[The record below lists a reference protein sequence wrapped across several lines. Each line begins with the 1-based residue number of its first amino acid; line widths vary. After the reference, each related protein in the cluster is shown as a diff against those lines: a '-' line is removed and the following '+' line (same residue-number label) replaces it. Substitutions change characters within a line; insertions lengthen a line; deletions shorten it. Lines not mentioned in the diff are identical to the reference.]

1 MRGSQARRGGGAYR
15 VCGLLAV
22 LVTVALF
29 NRTGTSFQV
38 APGVALVF
46 PAAGVTVAGALI
58 LGWAG
63 VVAAFL
69 GFLLSNW
76 GVAASPGPRLLFA
89 IIASVQGAVPLLV
102 GLPEEGSS
110 KDRILRFL
118 LWAVVLNT
126 LLSMMLGV
134 PALVELSTL
143 VEPVGTVALMAVG
156 WFFGDAA
163 AVLLIAAPLILL
175 VRPQLLLDEGDR
187 ELLRGF
193 LDRWELHAGLTA
205 MVVVVVLAMELLVP
219 TVQLSCHWLAVLLI
233 LPVLLAAARGGV
245 GAGLLVNGLT
255 GSVYL
260 AEVLRLLQPRTG
272 QELFEATFS
281 SYVNLAVFTAVAVV
295 AGLYA
300 GRQASL
306 VSALESQ
313 HMGLQRSFERVVT
326 ALAAAIEAKD
336 PTTRG
341 HVQRVARLAVAVGRR
356 MGLTGQRLEMLRY
369 AAILHDVGKIGVPEE
384 ILNKAGELDPSERL
398 QMEHHVDAGVDILE
412 NVDILGPAIP
422 IIRYHQER
430 WDGRQDARFPGYFGL
445 KGEDIPL
452 EARIIAA
459 VDAYDAMTN
468 HRPYR
473 SALSHEEAVA
483 ELRREAG
490 RQFDPRVVE
499 ALLAVLEEER
509 LEESSSRWPVVSDPV
524 P

>member
-1 MRGSQARRGGGAYR
+1 MGVFRSSNRGDSYR
-15 VCGLLAV
+15 VAGFLAV
-22 LVTVALF
+22 LIGVALF
-29 NRTGTSFQV
+29 NRTGPSFQV

-46 PAAGVTVAGALI
+46 PAAGVVVAGALI

-63 VVAAFL
+63 VLAAFL
-69 GFLLSNW
+69 GFLVTNW
-76 GVAASPGPRLLFA
+76 GVAAAPWPRVLFA
-89 IIASVQGAVPLLV
+89 TIASAQGAVPLLV
-102 GLPEEGSS
+102 GLAEEGSS
-110 KDRILRFL
+110 TNRVLRFL
-118 LWAVVLNT
+118 LWATFLNT
-126 LLSMMLGV
+126 LFSMVLGV
-134 PALVELSTL
+134 PAVVELTPGA
-143 VEPVGTVALMAVG
+143 EPAGTVVLMAAS
-156 WFFGDAA
+156 WLFGDMA
-163 AVLLIAAPLILL
+163 AVLLVAVPLVLV
-175 VRPQLLLDEGDR
+175 VRPGLLLDEGDR

-193 LDRWELHAGLTA
+193 LDRWQLHAGLTA
-205 MVVVVVLAMELLVP
+205 MVVAVVLAMELLVP
-219 TVQLSCHWLAVLLI
+219 TGQVSCHWLAAFLLG
-233 LPVLLAAARGGV
+233 PVLLAATRGGV

-260 AEVLRLLQPRTG
+260 AEVLRLVQPRTG
-272 QELFEATFS
+272 PELFEAVFS
-281 SYVNLAVFTAVAVV
+281 SYASLTVFAAAAVV

-306 VSALESQ
+306 VAALESQ
-313 HMGLQRSFERVVT
+313 HMALQRNFERVVT

-341 HVQRVARLAVAVGRR
+341 HVQRVARLAVAVGRKL
-356 MGLTGQRLEMLRY
+356 GLTGQALEMLRY
-369 AAILHDVGKIGVPEE
+369 GAILHDVGKIGVPEE
-384 ILNKAGELDPSERL
+384 ILNKPGDLDPSERL
-398 QMEHHVDAGVDILE
+398 QMERHVDAGVDILG

-430 WDGRQDARFPGYFGL
+430 WDGRQDVCFPGYFGL

-490 RQFDPRVVE
+490 HQFDPRVVE

-509 LEESSSRWPVVSDPV
+509 LEESSTRWPVVSDPL